1 MTKIYNR
8 LFEKNVLAFLL
19 IFCVYINSVSAQTG
33 EWVELINGKDFT
45 GWKASENA
53 NTWTVID
60 GMFQCDGKRSH
71 LWYEGEHLKDGFKN
85 FELEVQ
91 VKTFK
96 LANSGIYFHT
106 EYQET
111 YWPNKGF
118 EIQVNNTH
126 IGEDEYIEYKRMG
139 SLYGIRNLYKSL
151 FKDNQW
157 ITIKVRVELNRV
169 QIWCDGIKTVDYLQP
184 DSTGRGVKRL
194 GTGTFCLQGHD
205 VLSKAQYRSFKV
217 RTLPDDSKSSLIA
230 NVSSTWDDSM
240 RAFQKENMAFID
252 LNPKPVWSASKLISY
267 FNISGINVSLVK
279 TLSSQTELIS
289 SMKQPLFLGLKIN
302 SKEIGKQIA
311 SGVDYVIGESVD
323 LTSARLLLASGK
335 VDIWS
340 DKGNTLNLQNADEL
354 LALANQYSV
363 AIEIDNQKRTPSV
376 EVIKKA
382 KAHGLKFS
390 FSGLIVEPG
399 VKPSNYVFEVIKAA
413 KINYKELFIPKW

>member
-1 MTKIYNR
+1 MTRINECLLKKKILV
-8 LFEKNVLAFLL
+8 LFL
-19 IFCVYINSVSAQTG
+19 ITLFSNYSSAQTG

-111 YWPNKGF
+111 YCPNKGF
-118 EIQVNNTH
+118 VIQVNNTH
-126 IGEDEYIEYKRMG
+126 IGENEYIELKRMA
-139 SLYGIRNLYKSL
+139 SLYGIRNLYKST

-157 ITIKVRVELNRV
+157 ITIKARVELNRV
-169 QIWCDGIKTVDYLQP
+169 QIWCDGIKTVDYIQP
-184 DSTGRGVKRL
+184 DTTGKEVKRL
-194 GTGTFCLQGHD
+194 GKGSFCLQGHD
-205 VLSKAQYRSFKV
+205 VLSKAQFRSFKV
-217 RTLPDDSKSSLIA
+217 RRLPDETKSGLIA
-230 NVSSTWDDSM
+230 KSPSAWEDEM
-240 RAFQKENMAFID
+240 RAFQKEHMAFID
-252 LNPKPVWSASKLISY
+252 LNPKPVWNASKLMDY
-267 FNISGINVSLVK
+267 FYATGINTSLVRRF
-279 TLSSQTELIS
+279 SSAKDLIS
-289 SMKQPLFLGLKIN
+289 ASQMPLFLGLKISGN
-302 SKEIGKQIA
+302 EIGKPLTN
-311 SGVDYVIGESVD
+311 SVDYVIGESVD
-323 LTSARLLLASGK
+323 LISARSLLKSGK
-335 VDIWS
+335 IQIWS
-340 DKGNTLNLQNADEL
+340 DKGNTLNLQNAGEL

-363 AIEIDNQKRTPSV
+363 AIEIDNQKMTPSI

-390 FSGLIVEPG
+390 FSGLVVEPG
-399 VKPSNYVFEVIKAA
+399 AKPSGYVFEVIKGA
-413 KINYKELFIPKW
+413 KLDYKDLFIPKW